1 MKWGNPTPFSN
12 YVHETIGYMHLY
24 VQDMMAENGQI
35 CLILDIRGKIKYYL
49 NVLLLEM
56 LGTAIFILLVYL
68 SPKNTQPENQFWFA
82 RKVPLF

>member
-1 MKWGNPTPFSN
+1 M
-12 YVHETIGYMHLY
+12 HETIGYMHLY

-56 LGTAIFILLVYL
+56 LGTAIFILLGYL
-68 SPKNTQPENQFWFA
+68 SSKTPN
-82 RKVPLF
+82 L